1 MEDSLTRYMAIAGI
15 IMFGL
20 FVLITVLYGLW
31 YLMFIRP
38 AKRENKKLFKEK

>member
-1 MEDSLTRYMAIAGI
+1 MDNSLTNFMAIAGI

-20 FVLITVLYGLW
+20 FVLFIVLYGLW

-38 AKRENKKLFKEK
+38 AKREIKKLFKEK